1 MDAGVIILL
10 VVVFIGGWVLGHI
23 TARARAKRDLPASPP
38 GAAIQPPR
46 DVGLEIHD
54 EERQAIGA
62 KIAEGRT
69 IEAIKLYREATGVG
83 LADAK
88 HAVDRWA
95 AFGEPTDENQ
105 WRALPPDNQL

>member
-23 TARARAKRDLPASPP
+23 TARARAKRDLPAVPP
-38 GAAIQPPR
+38 GTVIRPPR
-46 DVGLEIHD
+46 DVGVAIHD
-54 EERQAIGA
+54 QEREAIGA

-69 IEAIKLYREATGVG
+69 IEAIKLYREATGAG
-83 LADAK
+83 LKDAK
-88 HAVDRWA
+88 DAVERWA
-95 AFGEPTDENQ
+95 AFGEPNDENR